1 MPNFVVV
8 GYKIWHNFRLC
19 INNGRVTF
27 EFLPSKG
34 TVCIAVALAWHWQL
48 SRQFCTS
55 YVYFGR
61 DFWAGTDR
69 Q

>member
-34 TVCIAVALAWHWQL
+34 TVCIAVALA
-48 SRQFCTS
+48 
-55 YVYFGR
+55 
-61 DFWAGTDR
+61 
-69 Q
+69 